1 MASQG
6 SQSPLTCHPVIDTH
20 TCIGSSACVGA
31 YPEHATRLVS
41 GTTGLVNHDHSIGP
55 DACEAAYPIEAIQ
68 PGFRTENCRVDL
80 PFGTPAV
87 ATNAPGIFLAGE
99 LAGVGLIYTKS
110 DQGIRAIESI
120 RGEWERQ

>member
-1 MASQG
+1 M
-6 SQSPLTCHPVIDTH
+6 
-20 TCIGSSACVGA
+20 
-31 YPEHATRLVS
+31 S
-41 GTTGLVNHDHSIGP
+41 GTTGLLDQDHSISP

-110 DQGIRAIESI
+110 DQEQGR
-120 RGEWERQ
+120 